1 MALRI
6 REILN
11 NTVESIE
18 GAHAAGLVGTDG
30 IAVEIVEAEADER
43 GNSEA
48 NEEMA
53 IELAGLMG
61 ALNRSAN
68 KLEGG
73 KIKDFIINAAD
84 RTFIAAMV
92 DKEYFMV
99 VVLNAEGNLGR
110 ALFELKRAVGK
121 LKHEV

>member
-6 REILN
+6 REILSS
-11 NTVESIE
+11 TMESIE
-18 GAHAAGLVGTDG
+18 GAQAAGLVGTDG
-30 IAVEIVEAEADER
+30 IAVEMVEAEANDREDM
-43 GNSEA
+43 EA

-61 ALNRSAN
+61 ALNRSAG

-73 KIKDFIINAAD
+73 KIKDFIINAAE

-99 VVLNAEGNLGR
+99 VVLDAEGNQGR

-121 LKHEV
+121 MKREV

>member
-1 MALRI
+1 MALSI

-18 GAHAAGLVGTDG
+18 GTRAAGLVGTDG
-30 IAVEIVEAEADER
+30 IAVEMVEAEADDREDT
-43 GNSEA
+43 EA
-48 NEEMA
+48 NEEMV

-61 ALNRSAN
+61 ALNRSAS

-73 KIKDFIINAAD
+73 KIKDFIINATD

-99 VVLNAEGNLGR
+99 VVLDAEGNLGR

-121 LKHEV
+121 MKHEV